1 MRRLVRFPAAVG
13 RTLWGFIHP
22 ARDVHQIPL
31 GRILIA
37 LQLLVAVVFLAYTLD
52 KKGILLPF
60 SEAPYEIEVEL
71 TDAKGLD
78 RVDEPG
84 AAVAGAVLGRVT
96 DVHYEAGQAVATLTL
111 DADVRGKVFADASAE
126 VRPASAI
133 QNLIVNVDPGTPASG
148 ALADDERIEAGRSSS
163 FVSIDELTGIFDA
176 DTRAYAQIVIAEA
189 QRGLEGTENE
199 LGAALR
205 EAGELAE
212 TATPVSRALASR
224 RHLLTELVGHLDTV
238 LTTLGDRGAELG
250 NAVAAGSDTLAVTA
264 AREGELAEL
273 TRQLAPV
280 LTEADRALAGTA
292 DLADLLVPALE
303 RLVPV
308 GDDLAR
314 ALTELRGM
322 IPLAS
327 DLVDRF
333 DVLTRRGAEP
343 TELMLKGTA
352 GLKDKV
358 RGLIPTA
365 KDLAALTLTLDKYR
379 KGGAQLAD
387 TLSGGTSVNDRNGT
401 YGQTVEIE
409 FEDLKSENFGFG
421 DAAARTPAGSGSSL
435 LERRLAEALE
445 LACAE
450 NAYACLLRFAV
461 PGLPDRLLSEG
472 GGR

>member
-1 MRRLVRFPAAVG
+1 VRRLARFPGAVG

-22 ARDVHQIPL
+22 ARDVHQVPL
-31 GRILIA
+31 GRFVIA
-37 LQLLVAVVFLAYTLD
+37 IQLLAALVFLAYTLD

-60 SEAPYEIEVEL
+60 SESPYEIEVEL

-96 DVHYEAGQAVATLTL
+96 NVHYEAGRAVATLTL
-111 DADVRGKVFADASAE
+111 DPDVRGKIFADATAE

-133 QNLIVNVDPGTPASG
+133 QNLIVNVNPGTPASG
-148 ALADDERIEAGRSSS
+148 PLDDDERIEAGRTSS
-163 FVSIDELTGIFDA
+163 FVSIDELTGILDA
-176 DTRAYAQIVIAEA
+176 DTRAYAQIVITEA
-189 QRGLEGTENE
+189 HRGLEGTGSE

-205 EAGELAE
+205 KVSDLAE

-224 RHLLTELVGHLDTV
+224 RRLLTQLVGHLDTV
-238 LTTLGDRGAELG
+238 FTTLGDRGAELG

-264 AREGELAEL
+264 ARERELAEL

-308 GDDLAR
+308 SDDLAG
-314 ALTELRGM
+314 ALVELRGL

-333 DVLTRRGAEP
+333 DSLTRRGAEP
-343 TELMLKGTA
+343 TELMLKGTV
-352 GLKDKV
+352 GLKNKV
-358 RGLIPTA
+358 GGLIPTA
-365 KDLAALTLTLDKYR
+365 KDLAALTRTLDKYR

-387 TLSGGTSVNDRNGT
+387 TLSGGTSVNDNNGT
-401 YGQTVEIE
+401 YGQTIEIE
-409 FEDLKSENFGFG
+409 FEDLKPENFGFG
-421 DAAARTPAGSGSSL
+421 EAAAREPAGGGPSL
-435 LERRLAEALE
+435 LERKLAQALE

-450 NAYACLLRFAV
+450 NAYACLLRFTM
-461 PGLPDRLLSEG
+461 PGLPTGLLTEAG
-472 GGR
+472 ED

>member
-238 LTTLGDRGAELG
+238 LTTLGDRGD
-250 NAVAAGSDTLAVTA
+250 GSATPSPQGA
-264 AREGELAEL
+264 
-273 TRQLAPV
+273 TRSP
-280 LTEADRALAGTA
+280 
-292 DLADLLVPALE
+292 
-303 RLVPV
+303 
-308 GDDLAR
+308 
-314 ALTELRGM
+314 
-322 IPLAS
+322 
-327 DLVDRF
+327 
-333 DVLTRRGAEP
+333 
-343 TELMLKGTA
+343 
-352 GLKDKV
+352 
-358 RGLIPTA
+358 
-365 KDLAALTLTLDKYR
+365 
-379 KGGAQLAD
+379 
-387 TLSGGTSVNDRNGT
+387 
-401 YGQTVEIE
+401 
-409 FEDLKSENFGFG
+409 
-421 DAAARTPAGSGSSL
+421 
-435 LERRLAEALE
+435 
-445 LACAE
+445 
-450 NAYACLLRFAV
+450 
-461 PGLPDRLLSEG
+461 
-472 GGR
+472 